1 MSIAETLG
9 QLALFA
15 DLTPS
20 QLEAIAHSHEEG
32 VFAPGERVLRRGL
45 SGGNFYVILEGEAS
59 VEIDGESRAKLGRG
73 EFFGEISALTGE
85 PPTADV
91 VAVTMLRCL
100 VIPGPQLERLLLD
113 RPQLMLRMLRMEA
126 RRLRTHARVAAVER
140 PFPPGDYD
148 VVVVGSGPGGL
159 QTSYCL
165 RQLGIRHAL
174 LSRDE
179 QPGGMFQRFPDL
191 PAADHLDEA
200 RRAGRAHHARVRVVR
215 PQQPARRGAGAEGA
229 RARADGPRLRPALTR
244 RDGGRSDRVR
254 RARRLEARY
263 GCTLGV
269 DPLRGERLV
278 LETSDGEYRCRAA
291 VFALGVTEP
300 WRAEVPGL
308 EHAAALRRHPR
319 AGALRRPRRVRRRQ
333 AQLRLRGRAGDPALG
348 ALDRAR
354 LAAPGT
360 DRRAR
365 ALGVT
370 RALPAPATTST
381 PAAAP
386 APT

>member
-1 MSIAETLG
+1 MSVAETLG

-20 QLEAIAHSHEEG
+20 QLEAIAHSHEED

-179 QPGGMFQRFPDL
+179 RPGGMFQRFPIFQRLITWTKPDA
-191 PAADHLDEA
+191 PVERTHT
-200 RRAGRAHHARVRVVR
+200 RVRVVR

-229 RARADGPRLRPALTR
+229 RAGADGPRLRPALAR
-244 RDGGRSDRVR
+244 RDGGR
-254 RARRLEARY
+254 ARRL
-263 GCTLGV
+263 
-269 DPLRGERLV
+269 
-278 LETSDGEYRCRAA
+278 
-291 VFALGVTEP
+291 
-300 WRAEVPGL
+300 
-308 EHAAALRRHPR
+308 
-319 AGALRRPRRVRRRQ
+319 
-333 AQLRLRGRAGDPALG
+333 
-348 ALDRAR
+348 
-354 LAAPGT
+354 
-360 DRRAR
+360 RRAR
-365 ALGVT
+365 AASRPATAARGSRPAT
-370 RALPAPATTST
+370 RASSSCSRRATAST
-381 PAAAP
+381 AAARRSSRS
-386 APT
+386 A